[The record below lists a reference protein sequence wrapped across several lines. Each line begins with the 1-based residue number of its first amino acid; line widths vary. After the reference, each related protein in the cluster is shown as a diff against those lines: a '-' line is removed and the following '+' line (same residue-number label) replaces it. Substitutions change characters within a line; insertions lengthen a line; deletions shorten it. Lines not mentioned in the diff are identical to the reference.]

1 MKNNI
6 FAGSV
11 KGLNIENL
19 GGGRLG
25 VEQAAAFIRDL
36 IGRDAVLDQDHMVLM
51 DKPEMDIPRTLFDT
65 RVLKAG
71 SNVDN
76 ETVSLADGLHDSD
89 LEVDTVRLAA
99 VEYRGRV
106 PVSNKVIKYN
116 IEKANFVD
124 TVIEQVTDQ
133 ANDDVAEKLW
143 HSDKAITTAGDVLK
157 LQDGWLKLAAKATIA
172 EGLTGVALLQAV
184 YAQFPTRYLK
194 KLEGGKGVFYVTR
207 TVYDKVVDDIAARET
222 NLGDAKLT
230 AEGAVFVKGIE
241 VKHSYALNH
250 ADIAQA
256 VVLTAKENLKY
267 GIYEDI
273 KIDTFVNFDANKTYF
288 YPEIHVAAGLQIPE
302 ATLAFIDKI

>member
-1 MKNNI
+1 MKKNI

-11 KGLNIENL
+11 KGLDMDSL

-25 VEQAAAFIRDL
+25 VEQAAAFIRDML
-36 IGRDAVLDQDHMVLM
+36 GRDVVLSPEHLVLM
-51 DKPEMDIPRTLFDT
+51 DKPELDIPRTIFNT
-65 RVLKAG
+65 RVLRGG
-71 SNVDN
+71 SNIDN
-76 ETVSLADGLHDSD
+76 DAVGLGDGSLDSD
-89 LEVDTVRLAA
+89 LEIDSVRLAA
-99 VEYRGRV
+99 VMYHGRV
-106 PVSNKVIKYN
+106 PVTNKVIQYN
-116 IEKANFVD
+116 IEKDGFQN
-124 TVIEQVTDQ
+124 TILEMVTDQ

-143 HSDKAITTAGDVLK
+143 HSDTAIATPGDVLK
-157 LQDGWLKLAAKATIA
+157 LQDGWLKLAAKATIS

-194 KLEGGKGVFYVTR
+194 KIEGGKGVFYVTR
-207 TVYDKVVDDIAARET
+207 TVFDKVVDDIAKRET

-230 AEGAVFVKGIE
+230 AEGQVFVKGIE

-256 VVLTAKENLKY
+256 VVLTPIENLKY

-273 KIDTFVNFDANKTYF
+273 KINTFVNYDVNKTFF
-288 YPEIHVAAGLQIPE
+288 YPEVHIAAGIQVPD